1 MQRFF
6 DCGIDLGTTNSC
18 LAIPDDD
25 HGFKIIDNTA
35 DRMSVTPSAVLI
47 NGKGRMLIG
56 QRAYNSQK
64 VEDLAIHFKRQMG
77 LSKIIP
83 FASAGVGKMPEELSS
98 EILKQ
103 LRGDAETRLNRTVE
117 NVIITVPAAFKTLQ
131 SEATNKAGRLA
142 GFKNII
148 LLQEPIA
155 AAVAYGAKPDSKDK
169 HWMVF
174 DYGGGTLDVAII
186 STLDN
191 RLTVENS
198 EGDNYFGGSDIDRI
212 IFREIVLKKL
222 KFAGY
227 HVDELFDESM
237 SSGKSLVRKIQLDCE
252 NCKIELSSKE
262 TSLLEI
268 FDIEDDEGKPI
279 EFECEITRDELESL
293 ISEKVERS
301 IIIAK
306 KALAGTEVKP
316 EQLDKILLVGGSTF
330 IPLVRKRLAEEFCVE
345 LDSSLNPMTVVA
357 AGAAI
362 YASTCVI
369 DVEEDA
375 ELTCTDNVIINLTF
389 DPISSEERVNVIGK
403 IANIKDVNI
412 SKIKIDCAI
421 NNDFSGVC
429 WTSGWMEL
437 LDQITGIFDIDV
449 LLQKEILNHF
459 KVSTCDSKGTEI
471 VIENPFFDIK
481 HNEKVLKMSAP
492 PATMSIG
499 VQIIDP
505 KTGYDVLYH
514 VIKKNSPLPAQDDR
528 TFKLSRD
535 IDPANDDCITIKIW
549 EGENVQNPEANF
561 PAGAITVQSSAMDR
575 MIPKGTE
582 VELTIIADENRNI
595 RVSGYIPDFDF
606 IIPEETLRSEAK
618 VDLDERMEE
627 IDKKIQQSEVSIQRM
642 KDKGL
647 DISNLEEQL
656 NEVKAG
662 YNDAYGKV
670 ESDEAAVNEYVERF
684 FDVESKIIDEERKHE
699 QKKNNLKNDEIVK
712 EAREQ
717 VETYGYDE
725 VKAEWVELEE
735 SYNLAETAEEKS
747 FVASKMSN
755 LGFEAM
761 TNNYCWL
768 EAFFSHVLCKPETRF
783 TNSQKAEYWKSQA
796 YLAMDSK
803 NTTQLRKAI
812 FELLDLLTSSA
823 SQAVAAFGSDLTM
836 QGGI

>member
-1 MQRFF
+1 MQRFY

-25 HGFKIIDNTA
+25 HGFEIIDNQA

-64 VEDLAIHFKRQMG
+64 VEDLAIQFKRQMG
-77 LSKIIP
+77 LSKKIH
-83 FASAGVGKMPEELSS
+83 FSSAGVDKMPEELSS

-103 LRGDAETRLNRTVE
+103 LRNDAETRLNRVVE
-117 NVIITVPAAFKTLQ
+117 NVVITVPAAFKTLQ
-131 SEATNKAGRLA
+131 SEATNKAGKMA

-212 IFREIVLKKL
+212 LFREIVLKKL
-222 KFAGY
+222 KEAGY
-227 HVDELFDESM
+227 KVDELFDEST
-237 SSGKSLVRKIQLDCE
+237 SSGKSMARKIQLDCE
-252 NCKIELSSKE
+252 NCKIELSNRDSAV
-262 TSLLEI
+262 LEI
-268 FDIEDDEGKPI
+268 FDIDDDDGEPI
-279 EFECEITRDELESL
+279 EFECEITRVELEAL
-293 ISEKVERS
+293 ISETVERS
-301 IIIAK
+301 IVIAK
-306 KALAGTEVKP
+306 KALAGADIQAN
-316 EQLDKILLVGGSTF
+316 QLDKILLVGGSTF
-330 IPLVRKRLAEEFCVE
+330 IPLVRQRLAEEFGVE

-362 YASTCVI
+362 YASTSVI
-369 DVEEDA
+369 DVEEDVEPTSVNNA
-375 ELTCTDNVIINLTF
+375 IISLTY
-389 DPISSEERVNVIGK
+389 DPISSEEMVNVIGK
-403 IANIKDVNI
+403 VTNIHDLSI
-412 SKIKIDCAI
+412 SKVKIDCSMSK
-421 NNDFSGVC
+421 DFSGIC

-437 LDQITGIFDIDV
+437 LDQHTGIFDVDV
-449 LLQKEILNHF
+449 LLQKGVLNHF
-459 KVSTCDSKGTEI
+459 RVSACDSTGSEI
-471 VIENPFFDIK
+471 VVENPYFDIK
-481 HNEKVLKMSAP
+481 HNETVLKMSAP

-499 VQIIDP
+499 VQIRDP

-535 IDPANDDCITIKIW
+535 IDPARSDCITIKIW
-549 EGENVQNPEANF
+549 EGENTQNPEANF

-582 VELTIIADENRNI
+582 VELTIVADENRNI

-606 IIPEETLRSEAK
+606 IIPEETLRAEAK
-618 VDLDERMEE
+618 VDLEERM
-627 IDKKIQQSEVSIQRM
+627 DAVDTKIKQSEVSIQRL
-642 KDKGL
+642 KDQGV
-647 DISNLEEQL
+647 DVSDLEDELEQ
-656 NEVKAG
+656 VKAG

-670 ESDEAAVNEYVERF
+670 DSDEAAVNTYVDRF
-684 FDVESKIIDEERKHE
+684 FDVESRIIKEERKHQQ
-699 QKKNNLKNDEIVK
+699 QKANSKNDDTVK
-712 EAREQ
+712 QAREQ
-717 VETYGYDE
+717 VENFGDE
-725 VKAEWVELEE
+725 DAKAAWADLEE
-735 SYNLAETAEEKS
+735 SYQLAETSEEKS
-747 FVASKMSN
+747 FIANKMSN

-761 TNNYCWL
+761 TTNYGWL
-768 EAFFSHVLCKPETRF
+768 KSFFSIVLSKPETKY
-783 TNSQKAEYWKSQA
+783 TNAQKAEYWKSQA

-803 NTTQLRKAI
+803 NATQLRKAV
-812 FELLDLLTSSA
+812 FELLELMTSSA
-823 SQAVAAFGSDLTM
+823 NQAVSAFGADLTM
-836 QGGI
+836 

>member
-1 MQRFF
+1 MQKIF

-18 LAIPDDD
+18 LAIPDGD
-25 HGFKIIDNTA
+25 HGFEIIDNQA

-64 VEDLAIHFKRQMG
+64 VEDLAIQFKRQMG
-77 LSKIIP
+77 LSKKIL
-83 FASAGVGKMPEELSS
+83 FASAGVEKMPEELSS

-103 LRGDAETRLNRTVE
+103 LRNDAETRLNRTVE
-117 NVIITVPAAFKTLQ
+117 NVVITVPAAFKTLQ
-131 SEATNKAGRLA
+131 SEATNKAGKMA

-212 IFREIVLKKL
+212 LYREVILKKL
-222 KFAGY
+222 KEAGY
-227 HVDELFDESM
+227 QIDELFDESTA
-237 SSGKSLVRKIQLDCE
+237 SGKSMARKVQLDCE
-252 NCKIELSSKE
+252 NCKIQLSAKESTLFEL
-262 TSLLEI
+262 
-268 FDIEDDEGKPI
+268 FDIDDDRGEPI
-279 EFECEITRDELESL
+279 EFECEITRSEMETL
-293 ISEKVERS
+293 ISETIERS
-301 IIIAK
+301 IVIAK
-306 KALAGTEVKP
+306 KALEGAKVRP
-316 EQLDKILLVGGSTF
+316 DQLDKILLVGGSTF
-330 IPLVRKRLAEEFCVE
+330 IPLVRQRLSEEFGVE

-357 AGAAI
+357 AGAAL
-362 YASTCVI
+362 YASTSVI
-369 DVEEDA
+369 DVEEDIQVSSTSNA
-375 ELTCTDNVIINLTF
+375 VLNMTY
-389 DPISSEERVNVIGK
+389 DPISSEETVNVIGK
-403 IANIKDVNI
+403 VANIRDVNI
-412 SKIKIDCAI
+412 SKIKIDCSMSG
-421 NNDFSGVC
+421 DFSGVC

-437 LDQITGIFDIDV
+437 LDQNSGIFDVDV
-449 LLQKEILNHF
+449 LLQKGVLNHF
-459 KVSTCDSKGTEI
+459 KVSACDNNGTEI
-471 VIENPFFDIK
+471 VIENPLFDIK
-481 HNEKVLKMSAP
+481 HNETVLKTSAP

-499 VQIIDP
+499 VQIKDP

-535 IDPANDDCITIKIW
+535 IDPSRDDCITIKIW
-549 EGENVQNPEANF
+549 EGENTQNPEANF

-582 VELTIIADENRNI
+582 IELTIVADENRNI

-618 VDLDERMEE
+618 VDLDERMEDV
-627 IDKKIQQSEVSIQRM
+627 DKKIQQSEVSIQRM
-642 KDKGL
+642 KDQGI
-647 DISNLEEQL
+647 DVSDLEEELSQ
-656 NEVKAG
+656 VKAG

-670 ESDEAAVNEYVERF
+670 DSDEAAVNGYVDRF
-684 FDVESKIIDEERKHE
+684 YDVESRIINEERKHE
-699 QKKNNLKNDEIVK
+699 QKKNNTKNDDTVK

-717 VETYGYDE
+717 VETYGDE
-725 VKAEWVELEE
+725 DAKAAWADLEE
-735 SYNLAETAEEKS
+735 SYQLAETTEEKT
-747 FVASKMSN
+747 FIANKMNN
-755 LGFEAM
+755 LGFQAM
-761 TNNYCWL
+761 TNNYGWL
-768 EAFFSHVLCKPETRF
+768 KAFFTAVLSKPDTKY
-783 TNSQKAEYWKSQA
+783 TNAQKAEYWKSQA

-803 NTTQLRKAI
+803 NAVQLRTAV
-812 FELLDLLTSSA
+812 FELLDLMTSSA
-823 SQAVAAFGSDLTM
+823 SQAVAAFGADLTM
-836 QGGI
+836 

>member
-1 MQRFF
+1 MQRFY

-25 HGFKIIDNTA
+25 HGFEIIDNQA

-64 VEDLAIHFKRQMG
+64 VEDLAIQFKRQMG
-77 LSKIIP
+77 LSKKIH
-83 FASAGVGKMPEELSS
+83 FSSAGVDKMPEELSS

-103 LRGDAETRLNRTVE
+103 LRNDAETRLNRVVE
-117 NVIITVPAAFKTLQ
+117 NVVITVPAAFKTLQ
-131 SEATNKAGRLA
+131 SEATNKAGKMA

-212 IFREIVLKKL
+212 LFREIVLKKL
-222 KFAGY
+222 KEAGY
-227 HVDELFDESM
+227 KVDELFDEST
-237 SSGKSLVRKIQLDCE
+237 SSGKSMARKIQLDCE
-252 NCKIELSSKE
+252 NCKIELSNRDSAV
-262 TSLLEI
+262 LEI
-268 FDIEDDEGKPI
+268 FDIDDDDGEPI
-279 EFECEITRDELESL
+279 EFECEITRVELEAL
-293 ISEKVERS
+293 ISETVERS
-301 IIIAK
+301 IVIAK
-306 KALAGTEVKP
+306 KALAGADIQAN
-316 EQLDKILLVGGSTF
+316 QLDKILLVGGSTF
-330 IPLVRKRLAEEFCVE
+330 IPLVRQRLAEEFGVE

-362 YASTCVI
+362 YASTSVI
-369 DVEEDA
+369 DVEEDVEPTSVNNA
-375 ELTCTDNVIINLTF
+375 IISLTY
-389 DPISSEERVNVIGK
+389 DPISSEEMVNVIGK
-403 IANIKDVNI
+403 VTNIHDLSI
-412 SKIKIDCAI
+412 SKVKIDCSMSK
-421 NNDFSGVC
+421 DFSGIC

-437 LDQITGIFDIDV
+437 LDQHTGIFDVDV
-449 LLQKEILNHF
+449 LLQKGVLNHF
-459 KVSTCDSKGTEI
+459 RVSACDSTGSEI
-471 VIENPFFDIK
+471 VVENPYFDIK
-481 HNEKVLKMSAP
+481 HNETVLKMSAP

-499 VQIIDP
+499 VQIRDP

-535 IDPANDDCITIKIW
+535 IDPARSDCITIKIW
-549 EGENVQNPEANF
+549 EGENTQNPEANF

-582 VELTIIADENRNI
+582 IELTIVADENRNI

-606 IIPEETLRSEAK
+606 IIPEETLRAEAK
-618 VDLDERMEE
+618 VDLEERM
-627 IDKKIQQSEVSIQRM
+627 DAVDTKIKQSEVSIQRL
-642 KDKGL
+642 KDQGV
-647 DISNLEEQL
+647 DVSDLEDELEQ
-656 NEVKAG
+656 VKAG

-670 ESDEAAVNEYVERF
+670 DSDEAAVNTYVDRF
-684 FDVESKIIDEERKHE
+684 FDVESRIIKEERKHQQ
-699 QKKNNLKNDEIVK
+699 QKANSKNDDTVK
-712 EAREQ
+712 QAREQ
-717 VETYGYDE
+717 VENFGDE
-725 VKAEWVELEE
+725 DAKAAWADLEE
-735 SYNLAETAEEKS
+735 SYQLAETSEEKS
-747 FVASKMSN
+747 FIANKMSN

-761 TNNYCWL
+761 TTNYGWL
-768 EAFFSHVLCKPETRF
+768 KSFFSIVLSKPETKY
-783 TNSQKAEYWKSQA
+783 TNAQKAEYWKSQA

-803 NTTQLRKAI
+803 NATQLRKAV
-812 FELLDLLTSSA
+812 FELLELMTSSA
-823 SQAVAAFGSDLTM
+823 NQAVSAFGADLTM
-836 QGGI
+836 

>member
-1 MQRFF
+1 MQKIF

-18 LAIPDDD
+18 LAIPDGD
-25 HGFKIIDNTA
+25 HGFEIIDNQA

-64 VEDLAIHFKRQMG
+64 VEDLAIQFKRQMG
-77 LSKIIP
+77 LNKKIV
-83 FASAGVGKMPEELSS
+83 FASAGVEKMPEELSS

-103 LRGDAETRLNRTVE
+103 LRNDAETRLNRTVE
-117 NVIITVPAAFKTLQ
+117 NVVITVPAAFKTLQ
-131 SEATNKAGRLA
+131 SEATNKAGKMA

-212 IFREIVLKKL
+212 LYREVILKKL
-222 KFAGY
+222 KEAGY
-227 HVDELFDESM
+227 QIDELFDESTA
-237 SSGKSLVRKIQLDCE
+237 SGKSMARKVQLDCE
-252 NCKIELSSKE
+252 NCKIQLSTKDSALFEL
-262 TSLLEI
+262 
-268 FDIEDDEGKPI
+268 FDIDDDRGEPI
-279 EFECEITRDELESL
+279 EFECEITRSEMESL
-293 ISEKVERS
+293 IADTVERS
-301 IIIAK
+301 IVIAK
-306 KALAGTEVKP
+306 KALEGAKVRP
-316 EQLDKILLVGGSTF
+316 DQLDKILLVGGSTF
-330 IPLVRKRLAEEFCVE
+330 IPLVRQRLSEEFGVE

-357 AGAAI
+357 AGAAL
-362 YASTCVI
+362 YASTSVI
-369 DVEEDA
+369 DVEEDIQVSSTSNA
-375 ELTCTDNVIINLTF
+375 VLNMTY
-389 DPISSEERVNVIGK
+389 DPISSEETVNVIGK
-403 IANIKDVNI
+403 VANIRDVNI
-412 SKIKIDCAI
+412 SKIKIDCSMSS
-421 NNDFSGVC
+421 DFSGVC

-437 LDQITGIFDIDV
+437 LDQNSGIFDVDV
-449 LLQKEILNHF
+449 LLQKGVLNHF
-459 KVSTCDSKGTEI
+459 KVSACDNNGTEI
-471 VIENPFFDIK
+471 VIENPLFDIK
-481 HNEKVLKMSAP
+481 HNETVLKTSAP

-499 VQIIDP
+499 VQIKDP

-535 IDPANDDCITIKIW
+535 IDPSRDDCITIKIW
-549 EGENVQNPEANF
+549 EGENTQNPEANF

-582 VELTIIADENRNI
+582 IELTIVADENRNI

-618 VDLDERMEE
+618 VDLDERMEDV
-627 IDKKIQQSEVSIQRM
+627 DKKIQQSEVSIQRM
-642 KDKGL
+642 KDQGI
-647 DISNLEEQL
+647 DVSDLEEELSQ
-656 NEVKAG
+656 VKAG

-670 ESDEAAVNEYVERF
+670 DSDEAAVNGYVDRF
-684 FDVESKIIDEERKHE
+684 YDVESRIISEERKHE
-699 QKKNNLKNDEIVK
+699 QKKNNTKNDDTVK

-717 VETYGYDE
+717 VETYGDE
-725 VKAEWVELEE
+725 DAKAAWADLEE
-735 SYNLAETAEEKS
+735 SYQLAETTEEKT
-747 FVASKMSN
+747 FIANKMNN
-755 LGFEAM
+755 LGFQAM
-761 TNNYCWL
+761 TNNYGWL
-768 EAFFSHVLCKPETRF
+768 KAFFTAVLSKPDTKY
-783 TNSQKAEYWKSQA
+783 TNAQKAEYWKSQA

-803 NTTQLRKAI
+803 NAVQLRAAV
-812 FELLDLLTSSA
+812 FELLDLMTSSA
-823 SQAVAAFGSDLTM
+823 SQAVAAFGADLTM
-836 QGGI
+836 

>member
-1 MQRFF
+1 MQRFY

-18 LAIPDDD
+18 LAIPDND
-25 HGFKIIDNTA
+25 HGFEIIDNTA

-64 VEDLAIHFKRQMG
+64 VEDLAIQFKRQMG
-77 LSKIIP
+77 LSKMIP
-83 FASAGVGKMPEELSS
+83 FASAAVEKMPEELSS

-117 NVIITVPAAFKTLQ
+117 NVVITVPAAFKTLQ
-131 SEATNKAGRLA
+131 SEATNKAGKLA

-212 IFREIVLKKL
+212 LFREIVLKKL
-222 KFAGY
+222 KVAGY
-227 HVDELFDESM
+227 HIDELFDEST
-237 SSGKSLVRKIQLDCE
+237 SSGKSLARKIQLDCE
-252 NCKIELSSKE
+252 NCKIELSNKE
-262 TSLLEI
+262 SALLEI
-268 FDIEDDEGKPI
+268 FDIDDDEGEPI
-279 EFECEITRDELESL
+279 EFECEITRAELESL
-293 ISEKVERS
+293 IADTVERS
-301 IIIAK
+301 IDIAK
-306 KALAGTEVKP
+306 KALAGADVKT

-330 IPLVRKRLAEEFCVE
+330 IPLVRQRLSEEFGVE

-362 YASTCVI
+362 YASTSVI
-369 DVEEDA
+369 DVEEDVV
-375 ELTCTDNVIINLTF
+375 LTSADNAIIHLTY
-389 DPISSEERVNVIGK
+389 DPISSEEMVNVIGK
-403 IANIKDVNI
+403 VANIKDVNI
-412 SKIKIDCAI
+412 AKVKIDCAV
-421 NNDFSGVC
+421 NKDFSGVC

-437 LDQITGIFDIDV
+437 LDQNTGIFDIDV
-449 LLQKEILNHF
+449 LLQKGILNHF
-459 KVSTCDSKGTEI
+459 RVSACDSNGTEI

-481 HNEKVLKMSAP
+481 HNETVLKMSAP

-499 VQIIDP
+499 VQIKDP

-535 IDPANDDCITIKIW
+535 IDPSNDDCITIKIW

-627 IDKKIQQSEVSIQRM
+627 VDKKIQQSEVSIQRM
-642 KDKGL
+642 KDQGY
-647 DISNLEEQL
+647 DVSDLEEQL

-670 ESDEAAVNEYVERF
+670 DSDEAAVNGYVEQF

-699 QKKNNLKNDEIVK
+699 QKKNNTKNDDTVK

-717 VETYGYDE
+717 VETYGDE
-725 VKAEWVELEE
+725 EAKAAWAELEE
-735 SYNLAETAEEKS
+735 SYELAETSEEKG
-747 FVASKMSN
+747 FIANKMSN
-755 LGFEAM
+755 LGFQAM
-761 TNNYCWL
+761 TNNYGWL
-768 EAFFSHVLCKPETRF
+768 KAFFSHVLSKPDTKF
-783 TNSQKAEYWKSQA
+783 TNAQKAEYWKSQA

-803 NTTQLRKAI
+803 NVSQLRKAV
-812 FELLDLLTSSA
+812 FELLDLMTSSA

-836 QGGI
+836 